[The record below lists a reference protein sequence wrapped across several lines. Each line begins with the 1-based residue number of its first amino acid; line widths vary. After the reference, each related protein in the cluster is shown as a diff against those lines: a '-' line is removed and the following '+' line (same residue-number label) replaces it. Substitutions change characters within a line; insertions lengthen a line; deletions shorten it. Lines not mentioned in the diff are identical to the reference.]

1 MPEPFKNMFNRESVG
16 ELADAITGAYP
27 AFDADAFMGRIFDAE
42 WEGRELMARKRHITL
57 ALGDGLPPDYRLALD
72 ILRRALPALERHR
85 FEKMVFPDFVEVY
98 GLDDVDASLPALETF
113 TQAVSAEFA
122 VRPFIQQD
130 PDRLMAQML
139 EWADHPS
146 EHVRRLASEGCR
158 PRLPWGVRLT
168 ALVDD
173 PAPILPILDRLKDDP
188 SESVRRSVANNL
200 NDISKDHPGV
210 VIDVLRGWAADAS
223 PEVEWITG
231 HALRT
236 LVKKGDPRALALLGY
251 PPPAVEVR
259 GLMVDPAE
267 IPFGGEVTFRFEV
280 ASTGD
285 EPQDLMIDYA
295 LHLMRSNGSHTPKV
309 FKLAKRTL
317 APGEVIAIEKTHSFR
332 AVTTRKYYP
341 GPHLIEPQI
350 NGETFG
356 RVEFVVGEPGE

>member
-1 MPEPFKNMFNRESVG
+1 MPEPLKNLFNRESVG
-16 ELADAITGAYP
+16 ALADAIVDAYP
-27 AFDADAFMGRIFDAE
+27 AFDAGAFVEQVFDAG
-42 WEGRELMARKRHITL
+42 WEDRELMDRRRHVTH
-57 ALGDGLPPDYRLALD
+57 ALGEGLPADYRLALD
-72 ILRRALPALERHR
+72 VLRRALPALSEQG

-130 PDRLMAQML
+130 PARLMAQML
-139 EWADHPS
+139 DWAGHPS
-146 EHVRRLASEGCR
+146 EGVRRLASEGCR
-158 PRLPWGVRLT
+158 PRLPWGIRLT

-210 VIDVLRGWAADAS
+210 VIDVLRGWQDGAS
-223 PEVEWITG
+223 PEVAWITR

-259 GLMVDPAE
+259 GLAVDRAE

-280 ASTGD
+280 VSTGD
-285 EPQDLMIDYA
+285 VPQDLMIDYV
-295 LHLMRSNGSHTPKV
+295 LHLMRSNGTHTPKV
-309 FKLAKRTL
+309 FKLATRAI
-317 APGEVIAIEKTHSFR
+317 APGETLSIEKTVSFR
-332 AVTTRKYYP
+332 PVTTRKYYP
-341 GPHLIEPQI
+341 GAHLIEPQI

-356 RVEFVVGEPGE
+356 RVAFVVGEAEG